1 MKSSSTLHSFFRQ
14 FSDPMLIHSALSW
27 LSIDGES
34 SCSFLF
40 VLFPCETFIFCM
52 FFFYISHQ
60 LSSTSLT
67 PPTTTS
73 LSKKKK
79 NKQFLIVV
87 HIFPDQSR
95 WMTRRRTKWWGRFF
109 VKKKFGWSAASVCL
123 KRVQTPV
130 NSHCRRHHGCL
141 CFVATCERLQLP
153 RSCIDTSR
161 RLRHHRVEDKVA
173 EEVHQLPPSS
183 PLWREREKWWSK
195 VIQAIE

>member
-1 MKSSSTLHSFFRQ
+1 MNIGSSFQHD
-14 FSDPMLIHSALSW
+14 FSQSNW
-27 LSIDGES
+27 TS
-34 SCSFLF
+34 SNRPTPYPPRKRPVKVDLAKNINPLF
-40 VLFPCETFIFCM
+40 YPCCHCNQNI
-52 FFFYISHQ
+52 Q
-60 LSSTSLT
+60 LR
-67 PPTTTS
+67 
-73 LSKKKK
+73 
-79 NKQFLIVV
+79 IVV